1 MNGADVIIAWG
12 SELRDGVAFL
22 TVFDSQMRRTAELV
36 EVGNDWLVFV
46 GSREFSMK
54 GQGCPDPL
62 SFVEQ
67 FVSPIPR
74 YNSLLD
80 DEPLVE
86 YVCGVTGARWQVFT
100 VTD

>member
-1 MNGADVIIAWG
+1 MNGVDCIIAWG
-12 SELRDGVAFL
+12 SELGEGVAFL
-22 TVFDSQMRRTAELV
+22 TVYDSQMRRSAELI
-36 EVGNDWLVFV
+36 EVGDDWRVFV
-46 GSREFSMK
+46 GDREFSMK

-62 SFVEQ
+62 SFIEQ

-74 YNSLLD
+74 HKTELD

-86 YVCGVTGARWQVFT
+86 YLCATTGNRWQVFT